1 MVDVIWRGMNTLN
14 RRSLV
19 RKVPKWFLLG
29 VLAPASIYYYA
40 RKIEPFL
47 LKINR
52 YTIPTVKMD
61 DPCNQFKIIHF
72 TDTHIGYNY
81 SLEQLKKLVTTINA
95 EHPDIICFTGDL
107 IDNPQMFTNF
117 NEVADILNSLH
128 APYGKYWVYG
138 NHDHGGYG
146 TDVIKQTMDSARF
159 TLLRN
164 QSNTIIKN
172 NSKIQLAGLDDAI
185 LGKPSIKEALAN
197 TNSNI
202 FTCLLVHEPD
212 VADIV
217 KTHPVDIQLSGHSH
231 GGQIRLPFI
240 GSIITPVLARKY
252 VDGLYKLN
260 RNKMHLFVSRGIGT
274 TRLPFRFLC
283 KPEVNVYTIQQE

>member
-1 MVDVIWRGMNTLN
+1 MNTLN
-14 RRSLV
+14 RCFLL
-19 RKVPKWFLLG
+19 KKILKWFFFAI
-29 VLAPASIYYYA
+29 LAPVSLYYYA
-40 RKIEPFL
+40 RKIEPVL

-52 YTIPTVKMD
+52 YTIPTVQMK
-61 DPCNQFKIIHF
+61 DPIKIIHF
-72 TDTHIGYNY
+72 SDTHIGYTY
-81 SLEQLKKLVTTINA
+81 SLKQLKELVTTMNA

-107 IDNPQMFTNF
+107 IDNPQTYSNF
-117 NEVADILNSLH
+117 NEVADILSLLH

-146 TDVIKQTMDSARF
+146 TDVIKQTMDLAHF

-164 QSNTIIKN
+164 ESDTIIKN
-172 NSKIQLAGLDDAI
+172 NSKIHLAGLDDAI
-185 LGKPSIKEALAN
+185 LGKPSIEEALAH
-197 TNSNI
+197 TDSKT

-212 VADIV
+212 VADIA
-217 KTHPVDIQLSGHSH
+217 KNHPVDIQLSGHSH

-240 GSIITPVLARKY
+240 GSIITPILARKY

-260 RNKMHLFVSRGIGT
+260 RHQMHVFVSRGIGT

-283 KPEVNVYTIQQE
+283 KPEINVYTIQQD